1 MRFFTKS
8 NIFYSLITLVIL
20 AAVSISFIQ
29 ITTNDTRKETEE
41 QMRDLSNQRI
51 SVISQKF
58 HADSVCLHSIAET
71 VGNSTLQLNTEA
83 LRSYLNRKRAIYGF
97 SDIVVVDLEGK
108 SMSAI
113 GNKLPNLKDREYF
126 KLALQGK
133 VVLHN
138 GMSFDGNAQ
147 YMVRIATPL

>member
-1 MRFFTKS
+1 MKFFTKS

-58 HADSVCLHSIAET
+58 HADSVC
-71 VGNSTLQLNTEA
+71 
-83 LRSYLNRKRAIYGF
+83 
-97 SDIVVVDLEGK
+97 
-108 SMSAI
+108 
-113 GNKLPNLKDREYF
+113 
-126 KLALQGK
+126 
-133 VVLHN
+133 
-138 GMSFDGNAQ
+138 
-147 YMVRIATPL
+147 

>member
-51 SVISQKF
+51 RSEEHTS
-58 HADSVCLHSIAET
+58 E
-71 VGNSTLQLNTEA
+71 LQ
-83 LRSYLNRKRAIYGF
+83 S
-97 SDIVVVDLEGK
+97 
-108 SMSAI
+108 
-113 GNKLPNLKDREYF
+113 
-126 KLALQGK
+126 
-133 VVLHN
+133 
-138 GMSFDGNAQ
+138 
-147 YMVRIATPL
+147 RI